1 MHLQDILSWAAAA
14 LSLDSARFSPSNGLS
29 PSPSLNPSPSPSP
42 SVYSLFTFGD
52 SYSTTGFNVSL
63 TQPSPDNPMG
73 NPPLG
78 EGTPSDGIN
87 WVGYL
92 TTTYNNTLTLNYNTA
107 VWGATVDNKIV
118 ADVPGD
124 LVYQVT
130 QVFEPNY
137 CQSDQFGSKPV
148 VRTAW
153 ASDSSLFSLWTGIN
167 DVYRLSLRPDPY
179 TLLPRVISRY
189 IELTERL
196 HACGARNF
204 VFFNIP
210 PCNRSPQVRSFD
222 PGFRKNYTEILREYN
237 QQLQVAVDEW
247 SVKHPESAVL
257 MYDAWSFFTEILDHP
272 HSYGFD
278 DSTSMGDGKRHIWW
292 DDLHPTSAFH
302 RLLARDVAGFL
313 GWLE

>member
-14 LSLDSARFSPSNGLS
+14 LNLDGARFSPSDGLS
-29 PSPSLNPSPSPSP
+29 PSPSPSP

-52 SYSTTGFNVSL
+52 SYSTTSFNVSL
-63 TQPSPDNPMG
+63 PQPSPDNPMG
-73 NPPLG
+73 NPSLG
-78 EGTPSDGIN
+78 DGTPSDGIN

-92 TTTYNNTLTLNYNTA
+92 TTAFNNTLTLNYNPA
-107 VWGATVDNKIV
+107 VWGATVDNEII

-137 CQSDQFGSKPV
+137 CQPGRSGPASEESSGPIW
-148 VRTAW
+148 T
-153 ASDSSLFSLWTGIN
+153 SDSSLFTLWTGIN
-167 DVYRLSLRPDPY
+167 DVYRLSLRSDPY
-179 TLLPRVISRY
+179 DVLPRVISRY

-196 HACGARNF
+196 HACGSRNF
-204 VFFNIP
+204 LFFNIP

-222 PGFRKNYTEILREYN
+222 PGFRRNYTEILREYN

-247 SVKHPESAVL
+247 SVKHPESNVFI
-257 MYDAWSFFTEILDHP
+257 YDCWSFFTEILDHP
-272 HSYGFD
+272 KSYGFE
-278 DSTSMGDGKRHIWW
+278 DSTSMGNGKKHIWW
-292 DDLHPTSAFH
+292 DDLHPTSALH
-302 RLLARDVAGFL
+302 KLLARDVAGFL